1 MSSAGEILFEK
12 EYPSELNLVPEI
24 QNEVK
29 KAIKKFVPTERLD
42 AIILGVS
49 EAVYNSIKHGNKSD
63 RKKKIFIL
71 IEKDEETITISILD
85 EGEGFD
91 FSKIPDPTESENIL
105 KESGRGIFIIRN
117 VVDNLNYEFTEHGT
131 KTILTVKL

>member
-12 EYPSELNLVPEI
+12 EYPSALKLVPEI

-29 KAIKKFVPTERLD
+29 KAIKKFVPSERLD

-63 RKKKIFIL
+63 SKKKIFLL
-71 IEKDEETITISILD
+71 IEKDKKTITISILD

-105 KESGRGIFIIRN
+105 KESGRGIFIIKN
-117 VVDNLNYEFTEHGT
+117 VVDNLRYEFSNTGT
-131 KTILTVKL
+131 KTILTIKL